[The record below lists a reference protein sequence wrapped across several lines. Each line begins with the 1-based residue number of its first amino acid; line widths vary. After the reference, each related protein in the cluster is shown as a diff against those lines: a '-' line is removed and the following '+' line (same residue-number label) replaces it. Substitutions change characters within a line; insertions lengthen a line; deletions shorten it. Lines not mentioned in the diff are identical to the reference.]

1 MKLELGSGE
10 RPTDG
15 YIHQDIFDGGVDL
28 DFICKAWEVPL
39 EPESLEEVIAIAVME
54 HLRIGEFR
62 DTLKH
67 IYKLLKP
74 GGIFLFD
81 VPDIKTWNTYL
92 FMVLSDKKWE
102 NSHLVPYSKVDIYK
116 TMWGWQRWEG
126 DEHKTAWVEDDVFYE
141 LDRVGFTVF
150 TGLNDIKERV
160 KRDRFD
166 RPENAHIYIK
176 AVK

>member
-1 MKLELGSGE
+1 MKLEFGSGE

-15 YIHQDIFDGGVDL
+15 YLHQDIIQLSTPL
-28 DFICKAWEVPL
+28 DYVCKAWEVPM
-39 EPESLEEVIAIAVME
+39 EEESLDEVIAIAVME

-74 GGIFLFD
+74 GGVFYFD

-92 FMVLSDKKWE
+92 FLVLSDSKYE
-102 NSHLVPYSKVDIYK
+102 NSSMVPYSKTDIYK

-126 DEHKTAWVEDDVFYE
+126 DEHKSAWVKEDVYWE
-141 LDRVGFTVF
+141 LDMIGFTVYN
-150 TGLNDIKERV
+150 GLNDIKDRV

-166 RPENAHIYIK
+166 IPANAHIYVK